1 MGINVNTCTS
11 VGYFLLL
18 VGEWLHLGRGV
29 LPKTHSCYF
38 IKIRNMYWH
47 MRNRVLIMLKF
58 GFVINKEREGNKV
71 LLAKHI
77 GEAYY
82 DFITTLVNL
91 HVLLV

>member
-1 MGINVNTCTS
+1 
-11 VGYFLLL
+11 
-18 VGEWLHLGRGV
+18 
-29 LPKTHSCYF
+29 
-38 IKIRNMYWH
+38 

-91 HVLLV
+91 HVLLVWFFSSKKENSDAS